1 MAPKGRLINERPR
14 KKELQKVK
22 PIRLVSGVLT
32 VGFWTLL
39 SRIFGFARDI
49 LIAAWLGT
57 GPVAEAFL
65 VAFSLPNMFR
75 RFFAEGAF
83 NMAFVPM
90 FSKKLEAG
98 DGAQSFA
105 RDAFAG
111 LAVILVILT
120 GLATVF
126 MPWLVWAMA
135 SGFVGDER
143 FDIAVTLGRIVF
155 VYILFISLAA
165 LVSGVLNASGRFIAA
180 AAAPVL
186 LNIILIAAL
195 VLAQTGTFTT
205 DIVPAS
211 DGRGVHGA
219 FLAFGVVLAGIAQLA
234 FVWYAA
240 RRAGFDLRPKKPVWT
255 PELKRLSIIAAPAA
269 LAGGV
274 VQVNL
279 IVGRQVAS
287 FFDGAIAWLSYADR
301 LYQLPLGVVG
311 IAIGIVLLPDLS
323 RRLQADDTAGG
334 QDAFSRAAEMSLA
347 LSVPA
352 AVALFVIPVTLV
364 QVLFERGAFGPEDTT
379 ATALATAIYGL
390 GLPAF
395 VMQKVLQ
402 PLYFAREDTKRPFYF
417 ALVAMLVNV
426 VLAVGLAPTIGYI
439 AAAIGTT
446 IAGWSM
452 FVLLWWKSR
461 AMGTASELDG
471 RARKRIG
478 RIILAAGIMG
488 IGLWATDFLIT
499 PEMMN
504 GGLKFA
510 VLGLLVLFG
519 MGLYAGAGVVLGAF
533 SRRELTAVFRR

>member
-1 MAPKGRLINERPR
+1 M
-14 KKELQKVK
+14 K
-22 PIRLVSGVLT
+22 PIRLISGVLT

-39 SRIFGFARDI
+39 SRIFGFVRDI

-83 NMAFVPM
+83 NMAFVPL

-98 DGAQSFA
+98 DGAEAFA

-111 LAVILVILT
+111 LAAILVVVT
-120 GLATVF
+120 VLATVF
-126 MPWLVWAMA
+126 MPWLVLAMA
-135 SGFVGDER
+135 SGFAGDER

-165 LVSGVLNASGRFIAA
+165 LLSGVLNASGRFIAA

-195 VLAQTGTFTT
+195 MAAETGVITT
-205 DIVPAS
+205 NLVEAS
-211 DGRGVHGA
+211 DGRGVYGT
-219 FLAFGVVLAGIAQLA
+219 LLSFGVVLAGIAQLA
-234 FVWYAA
+234 FVWVAA
-240 RRAGFDLRPKKPVWT
+240 RRAGFDLRPKWPVWT
-255 PELKRLSIIAAPAA
+255 PELKRLAIIAAPAA

-274 VQVNL
+274 VQINL

-323 RRLQADDTAGG
+323 RRLQADDTTGG
-334 QDAFSRAAEMSLA
+334 QYAFSRAAEMSLA

-364 QVLFERGAFGPEDTT
+364 GILFERGAFGPDDTG
-379 ATALATAIYGL
+379 ATALATAVYGL

-417 ALVAMLVNV
+417 AAVAMVVNA
-426 VLAVGLAPTIGYI
+426 VLAIGLAPVIGFI
-439 AAAIGTT
+439 AAAIATT
-446 IAGWSM
+446 VAGWSM
-452 FVLLWWKSR
+452 FALLWWKSR
-461 AMGTASELDG
+461 SMGVASQLDA
-471 RARKRIG
+471 RARTRIG
-478 RIILAAGIMG
+478 RIVLAAVVMG
-488 IGLWATDFLIT
+488 LGLWGLEQFIA
-499 PEMMN
+499 PEMLT
-504 GGLKFA
+504 GGLQFA
-510 VLGLLVLFG
+510 ILGFVVLFG
-519 MGLYAGAGVVLGAF
+519 MGLYALAGVALGAF
-533 SRRELTAVFRR
+533 KPSDLKAVFRRQR